1 MTLRP
6 RYSAT
11 FNSALNTSSWAEVAP
26 EMFIGGLQPINL
38 LSTVQ
43 ELVSGPTRCVAE
55 RKREGKREKGRGK
68 YMRKAHCVCL
78 KLLERLLLVQS
89 SLSLSF
95 SVKVIFKVF
104 FVEVLLKII
113 WHKSYQCRIFSL
125 CLFCFLRLS
134 KSLTESNAN
143 YVKLIMLHVSLH
155 VKNCQGAKC
164 KIMTV
169 LS

>member
-43 ELVSGPTRCVAE
+43 ELVSGPTRCVVE

-68 YMRKAHCVCL
+68 YRKPHCVCL
-78 KLLERLLLVQS
+78 KLLERLVLVQS

-95 SVKVIFKVF
+95 TVNVIFNVF
-104 FVEVLLKII
+104 FCGGLVENNLAQIILVLHFQFKPILFPPVFQIFN
-113 WHKSYQCRIFSL
+113 RI
-125 CLFCFLRLS
+125 
-134 KSLTESNAN
+134 
-143 YVKLIMLHVSLH
+143 
-155 VKNCQGAKC
+155 KC
-164 KIMTV
+164 K
-169 LS
+169 LH